1 MVFAEAKTHAKT
13 IFVYFFIPRAKA
25 RGYKALTL
33 LKPWQGYHEDL
44 FTHFIK

>member
-13 IFVYFFIPRAKA
+13 YFRLFFIPRTEV